1 MIVFE
6 NKHYQT
12 NTRYP
17 NDDWTG
23 NALFVVPDGSELAN
37 KIMAAVPY
45 YDFVLDEGG
54 NLVDIVETERPEPE
68 PEPVIEEE
76 VDNESMATAIREGV
90 NSI

>member
-1 MIVFE
+1 MIVF
-6 NKHYQT
+6 NDKNYISC
-12 NTRYP
+12 TRYP
-17 NDDWTG
+17 DSDWTG
-23 NALFVVPDGSELAN
+23 EALFVVPDGSELAN

-68 PEPVIEEE
+68 PEPFIEEE